1 MSKHRK
7 KNRTVSL
14 PSSEQVARAYQQ
26 DQYRK
31 RYRRTFVSTLSVLAV
46 IAAVAVLVSTLF
58 LPVIQVSGN
67 SMEPTLSDGDVLV
80 LFKSKSYE
88 RSQLCC
94 ISWQNKMLLKR
105 IIGLPGDVVSI
116 YTEGNV
122 FVNGAQLEE
131 PYVSDK
137 TLGTCDMTFPCQ
149 VPEGKV
155 FVLGDHRAT
164 SIDSRSSEIGCVDQE
179 KIVGFVLLK
188 VWPIGR

>member
-1 MSKHRK
+1 MSGR
-7 KNRTVSL
+7 NRQQVSL
-14 PSSEQVARAYQQ
+14 PSPEQVSRAYQQ

-31 RYRRTFVSTLSVLAV
+31 RYKRAFISTLSVLAV

-80 LFKSKSYE
+80 LLKSKHYE

-116 YTEGNV
+116 DTEGNV
-122 FVNGAQLEE
+122 TVNGVLLDE

-137 TLGTCDMTFPCQ
+137 TLGECDVTFPCQ

-155 FVLGDHRAT
+155 FVLGDHRST
-164 SIDSRSSEIGCVDQE
+164 SIDSRSSEIGCVDQDQ
-179 KIVGFVLLK
+179 IVGFVLFQ
-188 VWPIGR
+188 VWPIGG

>member
-1 MSKHRK
+1 MSRR
-7 KNRTVSL
+7 NRRQVSL
-14 PSSEQVARAYQQ
+14 PSPEQVSRAYQQ

-31 RYRRTFVSTLSVLAV
+31 RYKRAFISTLSVLAV

-80 LFKSKSYE
+80 LLKSKHYE

-105 IIGLPGDVVSI
+105 VIGLPGDVVSI
-116 YTEGNV
+116 DTQGNV
-122 FVNGAQLEE
+122 SVNGVLLDE

-137 TLGTCDMTFPCQ
+137 TLGECDVTFPCQ

-155 FVLGDHRAT
+155 FVLGDHRSTA
-164 SIDSRSSEIGCVDQE
+164 IDSRSSEIGCVDQDQ
-179 KIVGFVLLK
+179 IVGFVLFQ
-188 VWPIGR
+188 VWPIGG

>member
-1 MSKHRK
+1 MSRR
-7 KNRTVSL
+7 NRRQFSL
-14 PSSEQVARAYQQ
+14 PSPEQVSRAYQQ

-31 RYRRTFVSTLSVLAV
+31 RYKRAFISTLSVLAV

-80 LFKSKSYE
+80 LLKSKRYE

-116 YTEGNV
+116 DTQGNV
-122 FVNGAQLEE
+122 TVNGALLDE

-137 TLGTCDMTFPCQ
+137 TLGECDVTFPCQ

-155 FVLGDHRAT
+155 FVLGDHRST
-164 SIDSRSSEIGCVDQE
+164 SIDSRSSEIGCVDQDQ
-179 KIVGFVLLK
+179 IVGFVLFQ
-188 VWPIGR
+188 VWPIGG

>member
-1 MSKHRK
+1 MSRR
-7 KNRTVSL
+7 NRRQVSL
-14 PSSEQVARAYQQ
+14 PSPEQVSHAYQQ

-31 RYRRTFVSTLSVLAV
+31 RYKRAFISTLSVLAV

-80 LFKSKSYE
+80 LLKSRHYE

-116 YTEGNV
+116 DTEGNV
-122 FVNGAQLEE
+122 SVNGALLDE

-137 TLGTCDMTFPCQ
+137 TLGECDVTFPCQ

-155 FVLGDHRAT
+155 FVLGDHRST
-164 SIDSRSSEIGCVDQE
+164 SIDSRSSEIGCVDQDQ
-179 KIVGFVLLK
+179 IVGFVLFQ
-188 VWPIGR
+188 VWPIGG

>member
-1 MSKHRK
+1 MSRR
-7 KNRTVSL
+7 NRRQVSL
-14 PSSEQVARAYQQ
+14 PSPEQVSRAYQQ

-31 RYRRTFVSTLSVLAV
+31 RYKRAFISTLSVLAV

-80 LFKSKSYE
+80 LLKSKRYE

-116 YTEGNV
+116 DIEGNV
-122 FVNGAQLEE
+122 SVNGALLDE

-137 TLGTCDMTFPCQ
+137 TLGECDVTFPCQ

-155 FVLGDHRAT
+155 FVLGDHRST
-164 SIDSRSSEIGCVDQE
+164 SIDSRSSEIGCVDQDQ
-179 KIVGFVLLK
+179 IVGFVLFQ
-188 VWPIGR
+188 VWPIGE

>member
-1 MSKHRK
+1 MSRR
-7 KNRTVSL
+7 NRQQDSL
-14 PSSEQVARAYQQ
+14 PSPEQVSRAYQQ

-31 RYRRTFVSTLSVLAV
+31 RYKRAFISTLSVLAV

-80 LFKSKSYE
+80 LLKSKHYE

-116 YTEGNV
+116 DTEGNV
-122 FVNGAQLEE
+122 TVNGVLLDE

-137 TLGTCDMTFPCQ
+137 TLGECDVTFPCQ

-155 FVLGDHRAT
+155 FVLGDHRST
-164 SIDSRSSEIGCVDQE
+164 SIDSRSSEIGCVDQDQ
-179 KIVGFVLLK
+179 IVGFVLFQ
-188 VWPIGR
+188 VWPIGG

>member
-1 MSKHRK
+1 MSRR
-7 KNRTVSL
+7 NRRQVSL
-14 PSSEQVARAYQQ
+14 PSPEQVSRAYQQ

-31 RYRRTFVSTLSVLAV
+31 RYKRAFISTLSVLAV

-80 LFKSKSYE
+80 LLKSKHYE

-105 IIGLPGDVVSI
+105 VIGLPGDVVSI
-116 YTEGNV
+116 DTQGNV
-122 FVNGAQLEE
+122 SVNGVLLDE

-137 TLGTCDMTFPCQ
+137 TLGECDVTFPCQ

-155 FVLGDHRAT
+155 FVLGDHRST
-164 SIDSRSSEIGCVDQE
+164 SIDSRSSEIGCVDQDQ
-179 KIVGFVLLK
+179 IVGFVLFQ
-188 VWPIGR
+188 VWPIGG

>member
-1 MSKHRK
+1 MSRR
-7 KNRTVSL
+7 NRRQVSL
-14 PSSEQVARAYQQ
+14 PSPEQVSRAYQQ

-31 RYRRTFVSTLSVLAV
+31 RYKRAFISTVSVLAV

-80 LFKSKSYE
+80 LLKSKRYE

-116 YTEGNV
+116 DIQGNV
-122 FVNGAQLEE
+122 SVNGALLDE

-137 TLGTCDMTFPCQ
+137 TLGECDVTFPCQ

-155 FVLGDHRAT
+155 FVLGDHRST
-164 SIDSRSSEIGCVDQE
+164 SIDSRSSEIGCVDQDQ
-179 KIVGFVLLK
+179 IVGFVLFQ
-188 VWPIGR
+188 VWPLGG

>member
-1 MSKHRK
+1 MSRR
-7 KNRTVSL
+7 NRQQVSL
-14 PSSEQVARAYQQ
+14 PSPEQVSRAYQQ

-31 RYRRTFVSTLSVLAV
+31 HYKRAFISTLSVLAV

-80 LFKSKSYE
+80 LLKSKHYE

-116 YTEGNV
+116 DTEGNV
-122 FVNGAQLEE
+122 TVNGVLLDE

-137 TLGTCDMTFPCQ
+137 TLGECDVTFPCQ

-155 FVLGDHRAT
+155 FVLGDHRST
-164 SIDSRSSEIGCVDQE
+164 SIDSRSSEIGCVDQDQ
-179 KIVGFVLLK
+179 IVGFVLFQ
-188 VWPIGR
+188 VWPIGG

>member
-1 MSKHRK
+1 MSRR
-7 KNRTVSL
+7 NRQQVSL
-14 PSSEQVARAYQQ
+14 PSPEQVSRAYQQ

-31 RYRRTFVSTLSVLAV
+31 RYKRAFISTLSVLAV

-80 LFKSKSYE
+80 LLKSKHYE

-116 YTEGNV
+116 DTEGNV
-122 FVNGAQLEE
+122 TVNGVLLDE

-137 TLGTCDMTFPCQ
+137 TLGECYVTFPCQ

-155 FVLGDHRAT
+155 FVLGDHRST
-164 SIDSRSSEIGCVDQE
+164 SIDSRSSEIGCVDQDQ
-179 KIVGFVLLK
+179 IVGFVLFQ
-188 VWPIGR
+188 VWPIGG

>member
-1 MSKHRK
+1 MSRR
-7 KNRTVSL
+7 NRRQVSL
-14 PSSEQVARAYQQ
+14 PSPEQVSHAYQQ

-31 RYRRTFVSTLSVLAV
+31 RYKRAFISTLSVLAV

-80 LFKSKSYE
+80 LLKSKHYE

-116 YTEGNV
+116 DTEGNV
-122 FVNGAQLEE
+122 TVNGVLLDE

-137 TLGTCDMTFPCQ
+137 TLGECDVTFPCQ

-155 FVLGDHRAT
+155 FVLGDHRST
-164 SIDSRSSEIGCVDQE
+164 SIDSRSSEIGCVDQDQ
-179 KIVGFVLLK
+179 IVGFVLFQ
-188 VWPIGR
+188 VWPIGG

>member
-1 MSKHRK
+1 MSRR
-7 KNRTVSL
+7 NRRQVSL
-14 PSSEQVARAYQQ
+14 PSPEQVSRAYQQ

-31 RYRRTFVSTLSVLAV
+31 RYKRAFISTLSVLAV

-80 LFKSKSYE
+80 LLKSKRYE

-116 YTEGNV
+116 DTQGNV
-122 FVNGAQLEE
+122 TVNGALLDE

-137 TLGTCDMTFPCQ
+137 TLGECDVTFPCQ

-155 FVLGDHRAT
+155 FVLGDHRST
-164 SIDSRSSEIGCVDQE
+164 SIDSRSSEIGCVDQDQ
-179 KIVGFVLLK
+179 IVGFVLFQ
-188 VWPIGR
+188 VWTIGG

>member
-1 MSKHRK
+1 MSRR
-7 KNRTVSL
+7 NRQQVSL
-14 PSSEQVARAYQQ
+14 PSTEQVSRAYQQ

-31 RYRRTFVSTLSVLAV
+31 RYKRAFISTLSVLAV

-80 LFKSKSYE
+80 LLKSKHYE

-116 YTEGNV
+116 DTEGNV
-122 FVNGAQLEE
+122 TVNGVLLDE

-137 TLGTCDMTFPCQ
+137 TLGECDVTFPCQ

-155 FVLGDHRAT
+155 FVLGDHRST
-164 SIDSRSSEIGCVDQE
+164 SIDSRSSEIGCVDQDQ
-179 KIVGFVLLK
+179 IVGFVLFQ
-188 VWPIGR
+188 VWPIGG

>member
-1 MSKHRK
+1 MSRR
-7 KNRTVSL
+7 NGRQVSL
-14 PSSEQVARAYQQ
+14 PSPEQVSRAYQQ

-31 RYRRTFVSTLSVLAV
+31 RYKRAFISTLSVLAV

-80 LFKSKSYE
+80 LLKSKSYE

-116 YTEGNV
+116 DTEGNV
-122 FVNGAQLEE
+122 TVNGVLLDE

-137 TLGTCDMTFPCQ
+137 TLGECDVTFPCQ

-155 FVLGDHRAT
+155 FVLGDHRST
-164 SIDSRSSEIGCVDQE
+164 SIDSRSSEIGCVDQDQ
-179 KIVGFVLLK
+179 IVGFVLFQ
-188 VWPIGR
+188 VWPIGG

>member
-1 MSKHRK
+1 MSRR
-7 KNRTVSL
+7 NRRQVSL
-14 PSSEQVARAYQQ
+14 PSPEQVSRAYQQ

-31 RYRRTFVSTLSVLAV
+31 RYKRAFISTLSVLAV

-67 SMEPTLSDGDVLV
+67 SMEHTLSDGDVLV
-80 LFKSKSYE
+80 LLKSKRYE

-116 YTEGNV
+116 DIQGNV
-122 FVNGAQLEE
+122 SVNGALLDE

-137 TLGTCDMTFPCQ
+137 TLGECDVTFPCQ

-155 FVLGDHRAT
+155 FVLGDHRST
-164 SIDSRSSEIGCVDQE
+164 SIDSRSSEIGCVDQDQ
-179 KIVGFVLLK
+179 IVGFVLFQ
-188 VWPIGR
+188 VWPLGG

>member
-1 MSKHRK
+1 MSRR
-7 KNRTVSL
+7 NRRQVSL
-14 PSSEQVARAYQQ
+14 PSPEQVSRAYQQ

-31 RYRRTFVSTLSVLAV
+31 RYKRAFISTLSVLAV

-80 LFKSKSYE
+80 LLKSKHYE

-116 YTEGNV
+116 DTQGNV
-122 FVNGAQLEE
+122 TVNGVLLDE

-137 TLGTCDMTFPCQ
+137 TLGECDVTFPCQ
-149 VPEGKV
+149 VSEGKV
-155 FVLGDHRAT
+155 FVLGDHRST
-164 SIDSRSSEIGCVDQE
+164 SIDSRSSEIGCVDQDQ
-179 KIVGFVLLK
+179 IVGFVLFQ
-188 VWPIGR
+188 VWPIGG

>member
-1 MSKHRK
+1 MSRR
-7 KNRTVSL
+7 NRRQVSL
-14 PSSEQVARAYQQ
+14 PSPEQVSRAYQQ

-31 RYRRTFVSTLSVLAV
+31 RYKRAFISTLSVLAV

-80 LFKSKSYE
+80 LLKSKRYE

-116 YTEGNV
+116 DIQGNV
-122 FVNGAQLEE
+122 SVNGALLDE

-137 TLGTCDMTFPCQ
+137 TLGECDVSFPCQ

-155 FVLGDHRAT
+155 FVLGDHRST
-164 SIDSRSSEIGCVDQE
+164 SIDSRSSEIGCVDQDQ
-179 KIVGFVLLK
+179 IVGFVLFQ
-188 VWPIGR
+188 VWPLGG

>member
-1 MSKHRK
+1 MSRR
-7 KNRTVSL
+7 NRQQVSL
-14 PSSEQVARAYQQ
+14 PSPEQVSRAYQQ

-31 RYRRTFVSTLSVLAV
+31 RYKRAFISTLSVLAV

-80 LFKSKSYE
+80 LLKSKSYE

-116 YTEGNV
+116 DTEGNV
-122 FVNGAQLEE
+122 TVNGVLLDE

-137 TLGTCDMTFPCQ
+137 TLGECDVTFPCQ

-155 FVLGDHRAT
+155 FVLGDHRST
-164 SIDSRSSEIGCVDQE
+164 SIDSRSSEIGCVDQDQ
-179 KIVGFVLLK
+179 IVGFVLFQ
-188 VWPIGR
+188 VWPIGG

>member
-1 MSKHRK
+1 MSRR
-7 KNRTVSL
+7 NRRQVSL
-14 PSSEQVARAYQQ
+14 PSPEQVSRAYQQ

-31 RYRRTFVSTLSVLAV
+31 RYKRAFISTLSVLAV

-80 LFKSKSYE
+80 LLKSKRYE

-116 YTEGNV
+116 DIQGNV
-122 FVNGAQLEE
+122 SVNGALLDE

-137 TLGTCDMTFPCQ
+137 TLGECDVTFPCQ

-155 FVLGDHRAT
+155 FVLGDHRST
-164 SIDSRSSEIGCVDQE
+164 SIDSRSSEIGCVDQDQ
-179 KIVGFVLLK
+179 IVGFVLFQ
-188 VWPIGR
+188 VWPLGG

>member
-1 MSKHRK
+1 MSRR
-7 KNRTVSL
+7 NRRQVSL
-14 PSSEQVARAYQQ
+14 PSPEQVSRAYQQ

-31 RYRRTFVSTLSVLAV
+31 RYKRAFISTLSVLAV

-80 LFKSKSYE
+80 LLKSKHYE

-116 YTEGNV
+116 DTEGNV
-122 FVNGAQLEE
+122 SVNGVLLDE

-137 TLGTCDMTFPCQ
+137 TLGECDVTFPCQ

-155 FVLGDHRAT
+155 FVLGDHRST
-164 SIDSRSSEIGCVDQE
+164 SIDSRSSEIGCVDQDQ
-179 KIVGFVLLK
+179 IVGFVLFQA
-188 VWPIGR
+188 WPIGG

>member
-1 MSKHRK
+1 MSRR
-7 KNRTVSL
+7 NRRQVSL
-14 PSSEQVARAYQQ
+14 PSPEQVSRAYQQ

-31 RYRRTFVSTLSVLAV
+31 RYKRAFISTLSVLAV

-80 LFKSKSYE
+80 LLKSKHYE

-116 YTEGNV
+116 DTQGNV
-122 FVNGAQLEE
+122 SVNGVLLDE

-137 TLGTCDMTFPCQ
+137 TLGECDVTFPCQ

-155 FVLGDHRAT
+155 FVLGDHRST
-164 SIDSRSSEIGCVDQE
+164 SIDSRSSEIGCVDQDQ
-179 KIVGFVLLK
+179 IVGFVLFQ
-188 VWPIGR
+188 VWPIGD

>member
-1 MSKHRK
+1 MSRR
-7 KNRTVSL
+7 NRRQVSL
-14 PSSEQVARAYQQ
+14 PSPEQVSRAYQQ

-31 RYRRTFVSTLSVLAV
+31 RYKRAFISTLSVLAV

-80 LFKSKSYE
+80 LLKSKHYE

-116 YTEGNV
+116 DTQGNV
-122 FVNGAQLEE
+122 TVNGILLDE

-137 TLGTCDMTFPCQ
+137 TLGECDVTFPCQ

-155 FVLGDHRAT
+155 FVLGDHRST
-164 SIDSRSSEIGCVDQE
+164 SIDSRSSEIGCVDQDQ
-179 KIVGFVLLK
+179 IVGFVLFQ
-188 VWPIGR
+188 VWPIGG

>member
-1 MSKHRK
+1 MSRR
-7 KNRTVSL
+7 NRQQVSL
-14 PSSEQVARAYQQ
+14 PSPEQVSRAYQQ

-31 RYRRTFVSTLSVLAV
+31 RYKRAFISTLSVLAV

-80 LFKSKSYE
+80 LLKSKHYE

-116 YTEGNV
+116 DTEGNV
-122 FVNGAQLEE
+122 TVNGVLLDE

-137 TLGTCDMTFPCQ
+137 TLGECDVTFPCQ

-155 FVLGDHRAT
+155 FVLGDHRST
-164 SIDSRSSEIGCVDQE
+164 SIDSRSSEIGCVDQDQ
-179 KIVGFVLLK
+179 IVGFVLFQ
-188 VWPIGR
+188 VWYIGG

>member
-1 MSKHRK
+1 MSQR
-7 KNRTVSL
+7 NRRQVSL
-14 PSSEQVARAYQQ
+14 PSPEQVSRAYQQ

-31 RYRRTFVSTLSVLAV
+31 RYKRAFISTLSVLAV

-80 LFKSKSYE
+80 LLKSKRYE

-116 YTEGNV
+116 DIQGNV
-122 FVNGAQLEE
+122 SVNGVLLDE

-137 TLGTCDMTFPCQ
+137 TLGECDVTFPCQ

-155 FVLGDHRAT
+155 FVLGDHRST
-164 SIDSRSSEIGCVDQE
+164 SIDSRSSEIGCVDQDQ
-179 KIVGFVLLK
+179 IVGFVLFQ
-188 VWPIGR
+188 VWPIGG

>member
-1 MSKHRK
+1 MSRS
-7 KNRTVSL
+7 NRRQVSL
-14 PSSEQVARAYQQ
+14 PSPEQVSRAYQQ

-31 RYRRTFVSTLSVLAV
+31 RYKRAFISTLSVLAV

-80 LFKSKSYE
+80 LLKSKHYE

-116 YTEGNV
+116 DTEGNV
-122 FVNGAQLEE
+122 TVNGILLDE

-137 TLGTCDMTFPCQ
+137 TLGECDVTFPCQ

-155 FVLGDHRAT
+155 FVLGDHRST
-164 SIDSRSSEIGCVDQE
+164 SIDSRSSEIGCVDQDQ
-179 KIVGFVLLK
+179 IVGFVLFQ
-188 VWPIGR
+188 VWPIGG

>member
-1 MSKHRK
+1 MSRR
-7 KNRTVSL
+7 NRRQVSL
-14 PSSEQVARAYQQ
+14 PSPEQVSRAYQQ

-31 RYRRTFVSTLSVLAV
+31 RYKRAFISTLSVLAV
-46 IAAVAVLVSTLF
+46 IAAVAVLVSPLF

-80 LFKSKSYE
+80 LLKSKRYE

-116 YTEGNV
+116 DTQGNV
-122 FVNGAQLEE
+122 TVNGALLDE

-137 TLGTCDMTFPCQ
+137 TLGECDVTFPCQ

-155 FVLGDHRAT
+155 FVLGDHRST
-164 SIDSRSSEIGCVDQE
+164 SIDSRSSEIGCVDQDQ
-179 KIVGFVLLK
+179 IVGFVLFQ
-188 VWPIGR
+188 VWPIGG

>member
-1 MSKHRK
+1 MSRR
-7 KNRTVSL
+7 NRRQVSL
-14 PSSEQVARAYQQ
+14 PSPEQVSRAYQQ

-31 RYRRTFVSTLSVLAV
+31 RYKRAFISTLSVLAV

-80 LFKSKSYE
+80 LLKSKRYE
-88 RSQLCC
+88 RSQLCY

-116 YTEGNV
+116 DTQGNV
-122 FVNGAQLEE
+122 TVNGALLDE

-137 TLGTCDMTFPCQ
+137 TLGECDVTFPCQ

-155 FVLGDHRAT
+155 FVLGDHRST
-164 SIDSRSSEIGCVDQE
+164 SIDSRSSEIGCVDQDQ
-179 KIVGFVLLK
+179 IVGFVLFQ
-188 VWPIGR
+188 VWPIGG

>member
-1 MSKHRK
+1 MSRR
-7 KNRTVSL
+7 NRRQVSL
-14 PSSEQVARAYQQ
+14 PSPEQVSRAYQQ

-31 RYRRTFVSTLSVLAV
+31 RYKRAFISTLSVLAV

-80 LFKSKSYE
+80 LLKSKHYE

-116 YTEGNV
+116 DTEGNV
-122 FVNGAQLEE
+122 TVNGVLLDE
-131 PYVSDK
+131 PYVLDK
-137 TLGTCDMTFPCQ
+137 TLGECDVTFPCQ

-155 FVLGDHRAT
+155 FVLGDHRST
-164 SIDSRSSEIGCVDQE
+164 SIDSRSSEIGCVDQDQ
-179 KIVGFVLLK
+179 IVGFVLFQ
-188 VWPIGR
+188 VWPIGG

>member
-1 MSKHRK
+1 MSRR
-7 KNRTVSL
+7 NRRQVSL
-14 PSSEQVARAYQQ
+14 PSPEQVSRAYQQ

-31 RYRRTFVSTLSVLAV
+31 RYKRAFISTLSVLAV

-80 LFKSKSYE
+80 LLKSRHYE

-116 YTEGNV
+116 DTEGNV
-122 FVNGAQLEE
+122 TVNGVLLDE

-137 TLGTCDMTFPCQ
+137 TLGECDVTFPCQ

-155 FVLGDHRAT
+155 FVLGDHRST
-164 SIDSRSSEIGCVDQE
+164 SIDSRSSEIGCVDQDQ
-179 KIVGFVLLK
+179 IVGFVLFQ
-188 VWPIGR
+188 VWPIGG

>member
-1 MSKHRK
+1 MSRR
-7 KNRTVSL
+7 NRQQVSL
-14 PSSEQVARAYQQ
+14 PSPEQVSRAYQQ

-31 RYRRTFVSTLSVLAV
+31 RYKRAFISTLSVLAV

-67 SMEPTLSDGDVLV
+67 SMEPILSDGDVLV
-80 LFKSKSYE
+80 LLKSKHYE

-116 YTEGNV
+116 DTEGNV
-122 FVNGAQLEE
+122 TVNGVLLDE

-137 TLGTCDMTFPCQ
+137 TLGECDVTFPCQ

-155 FVLGDHRAT
+155 FVLGDHRST
-164 SIDSRSSEIGCVDQE
+164 SIDSRSSEIGCVDQDQ
-179 KIVGFVLLK
+179 IVGFVLFQ
-188 VWPIGR
+188 VWPIGG

>member
-1 MSKHRK
+1 MSRR
-7 KNRTVSL
+7 NRRQVSL
-14 PSSEQVARAYQQ
+14 PSPEQVSRAYQQ

-31 RYRRTFVSTLSVLAV
+31 RYKRAFISTLSVLAV

-80 LFKSKSYE
+80 LLKSKHYE

-116 YTEGNV
+116 DTEGNV
-122 FVNGAQLEE
+122 SVNGVLLDE

-137 TLGTCDMTFPCQ
+137 TLGECDVTFPCQ

-155 FVLGDHRAT
+155 FVLGDHRST
-164 SIDSRSSEIGCVDQE
+164 SIDSRSSEIGCVDQDQV
-179 KIVGFVLLK
+179 VGFVLFQ
-188 VWPIGR
+188 VWPIGG

>member
-1 MSKHRK
+1 MSRR
-7 KNRTVSL
+7 NRQQVSI
-14 PSSEQVARAYQQ
+14 PSPEQVSRAYQQ

-31 RYRRTFVSTLSVLAV
+31 RYKRAFISTLSVLAV

-80 LFKSKSYE
+80 LLKSKHYE

-116 YTEGNV
+116 DTEGNV
-122 FVNGAQLEE
+122 TVNGVLLDE

-137 TLGTCDMTFPCQ
+137 TLGECDVTFPCQ

-155 FVLGDHRAT
+155 FVLGDHRST
-164 SIDSRSSEIGCVDQE
+164 SIDSRSSEIGCEDQDQ
-179 KIVGFVLLK
+179 IVGFVLFQ
-188 VWPIGR
+188 VWPIGG

>member
-1 MSKHRK
+1 MSRR
-7 KNRTVSL
+7 NRRQVSL
-14 PSSEQVARAYQQ
+14 PSPEQVSRAYQQ

-31 RYRRTFVSTLSVLAV
+31 RYKRAFISTLSVLAV

-80 LFKSKSYE
+80 LLKSKHYE

-105 IIGLPGDVVSI
+105 VIGLPGDVVSI
-116 YTEGNV
+116 DTQGNV
-122 FVNGAQLEE
+122 SVNGVLLDE

-137 TLGTCDMTFPCQ
+137 TLGECDVTFPCQ

-155 FVLGDHRAT
+155 FVLGDHRST
-164 SIDSRSSEIGCVDQE
+164 SIDSRSSEIGCVDQDQ
-179 KIVGFVLLK
+179 IVGFVLFQ
-188 VWPIGR
+188 VWPIGD

>member
-1 MSKHRK
+1 MSRR
-7 KNRTVSL
+7 NRRQVSL
-14 PSSEQVARAYQQ
+14 PSPEQVSRAYQQ

-31 RYRRTFVSTLSVLAV
+31 RYKRAFISTLSVLAV

-80 LFKSKSYE
+80 LLKSKHYE

-116 YTEGNV
+116 DTEGNV
-122 FVNGAQLEE
+122 TVNGALLDES
-131 PYVSDK
+131 YVSDK
-137 TLGTCDMTFPCQ
+137 TLGECDVTFPCQ

-155 FVLGDHRAT
+155 FVLGDHRST
-164 SIDSRSSEIGCVDQE
+164 SIDSRSSEIGCVDQDQ
-179 KIVGFVLLK
+179 IVGFVLFQ
-188 VWPIGR
+188 VWPIGG

>member
-1 MSKHRK
+1 MSRR
-7 KNRTVSL
+7 NRRQVSL
-14 PSSEQVARAYQQ
+14 PSPEQVSRAYQQ

-31 RYRRTFVSTLSVLAV
+31 RYKRAFISTLSVLAV

-80 LFKSKSYE
+80 LLKSKRYE

-116 YTEGNV
+116 DTQGNV
-122 FVNGAQLEE
+122 TVNGALLDE

-137 TLGTCDMTFPCQ
+137 TLGECDVTFPCQ

-155 FVLGDHRAT
+155 FVLGDYRST
-164 SIDSRSSEIGCVDQE
+164 SIDSRSSEIGCVDQDQ
-179 KIVGFVLLK
+179 IVGFVLFQ
-188 VWPIGR
+188 VWPIGG

>member
-1 MSKHRK
+1 MSRR
-7 KNRTVSL
+7 NRRQVSL
-14 PSSEQVARAYQQ
+14 PSPEQVSRAYQQ
-26 DQYRK
+26 DQCRK
-31 RYRRTFVSTLSVLAV
+31 RYKRAFISTLSVLAV

-80 LFKSKSYE
+80 LLKSKHYE

-105 IIGLPGDVVSI
+105 VIGLPGDVVSI
-116 YTEGNV
+116 DTQGNV
-122 FVNGAQLEE
+122 SVNGVLLDE

-137 TLGTCDMTFPCQ
+137 TLGECDVTFPCQ

-155 FVLGDHRAT
+155 FVLGDHRST
-164 SIDSRSSEIGCVDQE
+164 SIDSRSSEIGCVDQDQ
-179 KIVGFVLLK
+179 IVGFVLFQ
-188 VWPIGR
+188 VWPIGG

>member
-1 MSKHRK
+1 MSRR
-7 KNRTVSL
+7 NRRQVSL
-14 PSSEQVARAYQQ
+14 PSPEQVSRAYQQ

-31 RYRRTFVSTLSVLAV
+31 RYKRAFISTLSVLAV

-80 LFKSKSYE
+80 LLKSKRYE

-116 YTEGNV
+116 DIQGKV
-122 FVNGAQLEE
+122 SVNGALLDE

-137 TLGTCDMTFPCQ
+137 TLGECDVTFPCQ

-155 FVLGDHRAT
+155 FVLGDHRST
-164 SIDSRSSEIGCVDQE
+164 SIDSRSSEIGCVDQDQ
-179 KIVGFVLLK
+179 IVGFVLFQ
-188 VWPIGR
+188 VWPIGG

>member
-1 MSKHRK
+1 MSRR
-7 KNRTVSL
+7 NRRQVSL
-14 PSSEQVARAYQQ
+14 PSPEQVSRAYQQ

-31 RYRRTFVSTLSVLAV
+31 RYKRAFISTLSVLAV

-80 LFKSKSYE
+80 LLKSKSYE

-116 YTEGNV
+116 DTEGNV
-122 FVNGAQLEE
+122 TVNGVLLDE

-137 TLGTCDMTFPCQ
+137 TLGECDVTFPCQ

-155 FVLGDHRAT
+155 FVLGDHRST
-164 SIDSRSSEIGCVDQE
+164 SIDSRSSEIGCVDQDQ
-179 KIVGFVLLK
+179 IVGFVLFQ
-188 VWPIGR
+188 VWPIGG

>member
-1 MSKHRK
+1 MSRR
-7 KNRTVSL
+7 NRQQVSL
-14 PSSEQVARAYQQ
+14 PSPEQVSRAYQQ

-31 RYRRTFVSTLSVLAV
+31 RYKRAFISTLSVLAV

-67 SMEPTLSDGDVLV
+67 SMEPTLSDGDLLV
-80 LFKSKSYE
+80 LLKSKHYE

-116 YTEGNV
+116 DTEGNV
-122 FVNGAQLEE
+122 TVNGVLLDE

-137 TLGTCDMTFPCQ
+137 TLGECDVTFPCQ

-155 FVLGDHRAT
+155 FVLGDHRST
-164 SIDSRSSEIGCVDQE
+164 SIDSRSSEIGCVDQDQ
-179 KIVGFVLLK
+179 IVGFVLFQ
-188 VWPIGR
+188 VWPIGG

>member
-1 MSKHRK
+1 MSRR
-7 KNRTVSL
+7 NRQQVSL
-14 PSSEQVARAYQQ
+14 PSPEQVSRAYQQ

-31 RYRRTFVSTLSVLAV
+31 RYKRAFISTLSVLAV

-80 LFKSKSYE
+80 LLKSKHYE

-116 YTEGNV
+116 DTEGNV
-122 FVNGAQLEE
+122 TVNGVLLDE

-137 TLGTCDMTFPCQ
+137 TLGECDVTFPCQ

-155 FVLGDHRAT
+155 FVLGDHRST
-164 SIDSRSSEIGCVDQE
+164 SIDSRSSEIGCVDQDQ
-179 KIVGFVLLK
+179 IVGFVLFQ
-188 VWPIGR
+188 VWPIGG